1 MFLPALLLSLKFL
14 SQKIGTNQ
22 AMGVS
27 FAVLASL
34 AAYSSSLSAVWA
46 TNVGFYEHQ
55 IVTMPARNPY
65 FREVAIAYV
74 EMGRHKDAVA
84 LIDHNMEA
92 WPTFT
97 GFQYPEVLGLSL
109 TYSKALMD
117 MGELEK
123 AEKYCVKVLK
133 GAPENHGNTDALK
146 GNLATTLMQAKKWDA
161 AYKVLKQLEKRED
174 KLEPGFRSLVHK
186 ALATFTVKKK

>member
-1 MFLPALLLSLKFL
+1 
-14 SQKIGTNQ
+14 
-22 AMGVS
+22 
-27 FAVLASL
+27 
-34 AAYSSSLSAVWA
+34 
-46 TNVGFYEHQ
+46 
-55 IVTMPARNPY
+55 
-65 FREVAIAYV
+65 
-74 EMGRHKDAVA
+74 
-84 LIDHNMEA
+84 MEA

-133 GAPENHGNTDALK
+133 VAPENHGNTDALK

-161 AYKVLKQLEKRED
+161 AYKVLKQLEKRQD